1 MSDINTLFLTG
12 HVVRDAVLAYTQ
24 AGTPLTDISVAV
36 NRTVKKGNEYVSEPH
51 FFDVAVWGKTAEN
64 LAQYLVK
71 GKKIALTGRLAQ
83 QKWTAQDGTQRQKV
97 CIVADNIQLA
107 SSAPAQNQQQNAGQ
121 WQPQPQQQ
129 PKQNARYQQA
139 YKQNPP
145 QTTPDMYNTPEA
157 DGDYGFPEEIPF

>member
-1 MSDINTLFLTG
+1 M
-12 HVVRDAVLAYTQ
+12 
-24 AGTPLTDISVAV
+24 
-36 NRTVKKGNEYVSEPH
+36 SEPH
-51 FFDVAVWGKTAEN
+51 FFEVAVWGKTAEN

-71 GKKIALTGRLAQ
+71 GKKIALTGRLTQ

-97 CIVADNIQLA
+97 CIVAENIQLA

-121 WQPQPQQQ
+121 PQQQ

-139 YKQNPP
+139 YRQNPP
-145 QTTPDMYNTPEA
+145 QNTPDMDNTPEA